1 MNLNSESQLKSF
13 SRTTTWALPTG
24 LLQHVTPGSKWWPM
38 AGSKNDDRGSK
49 VRKYVNREV
58 TSEFCLF
65 LSLDSNRFGNL
76 FRTLVPIGKRC
87 ILWIQ
92 ADPSCCTTW
101 RFPFLVQFVC
111 LLECFRPAG
120 RAAPLCLREPP
131 SARHARFSDRDYRTD
146 LTRQQG
152 DSHLTRGNGKQSGT
166 SRGGSAKWTPR
177 GVGHCGELLLSLTHF
192 LVL

>member
-1 MNLNSESQLKSF
+1 
-13 SRTTTWALPTG
+13 
-24 LLQHVTPGSKWWPM
+24 M

-65 LSLDSNRFGNL
+65 SRLDSNRLGNL

-92 ADPSCCTTW
+92 AEPSCCITW

-111 LLECFRPAG
+111 LFECFRPAVPR
-120 RAAPLCLREPP
+120 RAALF
-131 SARHARFSDRDYRTD
+131 ARTSVTLDFRIATTGPIWHVNKETRTWLAETDSEVEHHEEEVRSGRRGAWDTVGSCCWVSPTSSSCRSERTVETWTQRGLYTWKSLHYLIIVWLTSCFSIR
-146 LTRQQG
+146 
-152 DSHLTRGNGKQSGT
+152 
-166 SRGGSAKWTPR
+166 
-177 GVGHCGELLLSLTHF
+177 
-192 LVL
+192 